1 MRHHRI
7 STILIVFA
15 AAALLTS
22 GARGQYPVDN
32 QVGQIDNRVNG
43 ELYGNNEPTNRTVP
57 YQTRVLP
64 SEVRFARWRSGALP
78 SEIEM
83 NRAAFG
89 PITQNG
95 EIDYIPR
102 QSPLQRAMGLPE
114 PQLYNPAYDPAK
126 PIDRRVAQQ
135 QLNNVPGG
143 YPQNAREGMQAS
155 YRIPGAL
162 VTKRRPTV
170 QPVAPQPPAQQ
181 PQPPKD
187 RNTPTDAFVPALTPA
202 PYEPLPT
209 GQLNSDIRYTPYA
222 TPGAVLI
229 HHPRPQ
235 PRDKSLADPQN
246 QNQQNP

>member
-1 MRHHRI
+1 
-7 STILIVFA
+7 L
-15 AAALLTS
+15 AAL
-22 GARGQYPVDN
+22 APMAWAQHPVDT

-43 ELYGNNEPTNRTVP
+43 ELYGNNESRGKPAP
-57 YQTRVLP
+57 YQTEVLP

-89 PITQNG
+89 PLTQNG

-114 PQLYNPAYDPAK
+114 PQLYNPAYDPAR

-162 VTKRRPTV
+162 VTKRRPV
-170 QPVAPQPPAQQ
+170 QPVAPQQPPAQQ

-209 GQLNSDIRYTPYA
+209 GQLNNDIRYTPYA